1 MPHRSLVKIG
11 GSLFSTGRL
20 RGIISEITRRSSLT
34 WPVFTVGG
42 GTVADQV
49 ATWELIHSLD
59 EEQSHWLALE
69 AIGVNEQ
76 LLLTLFPQW
85 RLVRSLSQLE
95 AAERDGKTP
104 LICTKCFFK
113 YCEREFGS
121 RVSHT
126 WKVTS
131 DTIAAWFA
139 EVIEAEELMLVKS
152 VDWVSGLNWEEAHA
166 RQLVDAEFARIVS
179 PDLPVRWLN
188 GLRDPLEFVSCR

>member
-11 GSLFSTGRL
+11 GSLLSSSRL
-20 RGIISEITRRSSLT
+20 REVILKILEQRSQSRL
-34 WPVFTVGG
+34 VFTVGG
-42 GTVADQV
+42 GTIVDQV
-49 ATWELIHSLD
+49 AAWERSHQLD
-59 EEQSHWLALE
+59 EEQSHWLALDG
-69 AIGVNEQ
+69 IGVNEQ
-76 LLLTLFPQW
+76 LLLTMFPEW

-121 RVSHT
+121 RISHT
-126 WKVTS
+126 WKATS

-139 EVIEAEELMLVKS
+139 EVIEAEELMLIKS

-179 PDLPVRWLN
+179 PDLPIRWLN
-188 GLRDPLEFVSCR
+188 GRRDPLEFVSCR

>member
-49 ATWELIHSLD
+49 ATWELIHPLD

-85 RLVRSLSQLE
+85 RLVRSLPQLE

-121 RVSHT
+121 RISHT
-126 WKVTS
+126 WKATS

-179 PDLPVRWLN
+179 PDLQIRWLN
-188 GLRDPLEFVSCR
+188 GRRDPLEFVSCR